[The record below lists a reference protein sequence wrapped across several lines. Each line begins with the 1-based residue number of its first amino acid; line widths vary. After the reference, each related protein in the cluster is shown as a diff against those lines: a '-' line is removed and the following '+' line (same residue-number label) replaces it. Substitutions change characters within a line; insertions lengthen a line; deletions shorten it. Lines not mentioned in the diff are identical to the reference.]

1 MRLTELIED
10 IDIVRIWGDLDIEIT
25 DVCFDSRKVKAG
37 SLFIAVKGTNVDGH
51 NFIEKSIHDGA
62 KAVICNDV
70 PDKPAIG
77 VTYIVVKDSSIAL
90 GEVASAFYGRPSDHL
105 ILVGVTGTNGKTTI
119 ATLLYKLFKFRG
131 YKTGL
136 LSTVCNF
143 VDDEEYSSTHTTPD
157 PLELNELLAKM
168 VKKGCSRVFMEVSSH
183 SIDQNRIAGLRFDG
197 GIFTNLTRDHLDY
210 HKTMD
215 AYLAAKK
222 KFFDNLPPSAFALTN
237 LDDRNGKVMLQNT
250 KANKYTYSTTTLA
263 DFKCKIEEL
272 SFEGMDLKINN
283 IEASLGFVGKFNAA
297 NLTAVF
303 GAAYLLGVKPPEIM
317 LALSAL
323 KPVDGRFQR
332 ITSPDG
338 KVAIVD
344 YAHTPDALE
353 NVINTINEIRISNK
367 RYGKLI
373 TVAGCGGDRD
383 KGKRPQMAKIAVK
396 GSDTVILTS
405 DNPRTEDPMEILN
418 DMLAGVTENER
429 GKVLVIENRSSA
441 IKTAR
446 TLASVNDIILI
457 AGKGHETYQEINGV
471 KHHFNDVEEFLNNA

>member
-1 MRLTELIED
+1 MKLTELIEE
-10 IDIVRIWGDLDIEIT
+10 IEVIKIWGDPDIEIT

-51 NFIEKSIHDGA
+51 NFIDKSIHDGA
-62 KAVICNDV
+62 KAIICNEIPENTV
-70 PDKPAIG
+70 IG
-77 VTYIVVKDSSIAL
+77 VTYVAVRESPIAL

-105 ILVGVTGTNGKTTI
+105 ILVGVTGTNGKTTT

-131 YKTGL
+131 YKAGL
-136 LSTVCNF
+136 LSTVCNM
-143 VDDEEYSSTHTTPD
+143 VDDEEYPSTHTTPD
-157 PLELNELLAKM
+157 PLELNGMLAKM
-168 VKKGCSRVFMEVSSH
+168 VEKGCSRVFMEVSSH
-183 SIDQNRIAGLRFDG
+183 AIDQNRIAGLRFDG

-210 HKTMD
+210 HKTME

-222 KFFDNLPPSAFALTN
+222 RFFDELPATAFALTN

-250 KANKYTYSTTTLA
+250 KANKYTYSTRTLA
-263 DFKCKIEEL
+263 DFKCKIKEL
-272 SFEGMDLKINN
+272 SFDGMDLIINN

-317 LALSAL
+317 VALSAL
-323 KPVDGRFQR
+323 QPVNGRFQR

-353 NVINTINEIRISNK
+353 NVINTINDIRKGNPK
-367 RYGKLI
+367 YGKLI
-373 TVAGCGGDRD
+373 TVTGCGGDRD
-383 KGKRPQMAKIAVK
+383 KGKRPQMAKIAVS
-396 GSDTVILTS
+396 GSDQVILTS
-405 DNPRTEDPMEILN
+405 DNPRTESPMDILN
-418 DMLAGVTENER
+418 DMLAGVTEKDMR
-429 GKVLVIENRSSA
+429 RVLVIENRSSA

-446 TLASVNDIILI
+446 TIASANDIILI

-471 KHHFNDVEEFLNNA
+471 KHHFNDVEEFLI